1 MKDLWDGSIF
11 SKPISLSKLLKRI
24 DKLHKRVDKLVAK
37 AESEGLKSEGK
48 IESEKIKSL
57 DNSRNLPDNVT
68 IREEYVK
75 CGKSDCPRCKH
86 GPYYYA
92 YWKDDSGKLKK
103 KYIGKYAT
111 RTDRTGE
118 YKSIRNGFYGSPPS
132 RDINVDPSNSP
143 EVSQMAK
150 GYITKTK
157 NVRANRP
164 RTNKLRQDQI

>member
-1 MKDLWDGSIF
+1 
-11 SKPISLSKLLKRI
+11 LKRI

-111 RTDRTGE
+111 RTDSTGE
-118 YKSIRNGFYGSPPS
+118 YKS
-132 RDINVDPSNSP
+132 RDINVDPSHSP
-143 EVSQMAK
+143 EGSQMTK
-150 GYITKTK
+150 GYIMKTK
-157 NVRANRP
+157 KVRAMRP

>member
-1 MKDLWDGSIF
+1 MGMLDNWSLL
-11 SKPISLSKLLKRI
+11 KPITWPKLKKRI
-24 DKLHKRVDKLVAK
+24 DKLIERSDKLVAK
-37 AESEGLKSEGK
+37 VKSEELRSEAK
-48 IESEKIKSL
+48 IELEKIRSIN
-57 DNSRNLPDNVT
+57 NSRNLPGNVT

-75 CGKSDCPRCKH
+75 CGKSDCSSKH

-92 YWKDDSGKLKK
+92 YWKDDCGKLKK

-111 RTDRTGE
+111 RTDSTGE
-118 YKSIRNGFYGSPPS
+118 YKSIRNEFYGSPPS
-132 RDINVDPSNSP
+132 RDINVEPSNSP